1 MVETLKERIRKQC
14 NENGIHWARANL
26 PSFLQNE
33 IGPIVSEWIHERDE
47 QERSLREAEH
57 RRLSE
62 EAIAAARDAAEVSRQ
77 SAFASAKSAR
87 WTMIAAFAAAASAL
101 ISLAQALHWL
111 P

>member
-1 MVETLKERIRKQC
+1 MVETLRDTMRKQC
-14 NENGIHWARANL
+14 NDKGIHWAKANL
-26 PSFLQNE
+26 PGLMQNE
-33 IGPIVSEWIHERDE
+33 IGPIVSEWIHEYDE
-47 QERSLREAEH
+47 RERSLQEAEH

-77 SAFASAKSAR
+77 SAVASAKSAR